1 MKIEKIVIQDYK
13 MFKDFEIDFLDSND
27 NPLDLIVIA
36 GINGSGKTSLLEFVY
51 EALYIRNDIKG
62 SINLDA
68 RSFIYDDISLNK
80 VEISNNK
87 LARMIFDKYKAKD
100 FDIVCSLIREKIHYF
115 KAQEQKISDIKKEIV
130 KYIDD
135 FIYEKELSAK
145 EAYEKLKDF
154 MNNIFNDMDMQISFK
169 SLDKDKNIYFE
180 NRSGETISIDSL
192 STGEKELLSKVFYLY
207 VSDIKDSIIMIDE
220 PEISLHPSWQNRVVN
235 IYKNFA
241 KKNNNQ
247 IIIATHSPQII
258 SSTPDE
264 SLRILVK
271 ENEKIKAYSKNA
283 YGMKIDKAL
292 IEIMGVNE
300 IRAVDVENKYNL
312 VKNKILANDTKSDE
326 FKKDFEELEVMMKN
340 DNIDFGLLKLEL
352 LRREKNASSN

>member
-13 MFKDFEIDFLDSND
+13 VFKDFEIDFLDKNN

-36 GINGSGKTSLLEFVY
+36 GINGSGKTSLFEFIY
-51 EALYIRNDIKG
+51 DALYNVKDING
-62 SINLDA
+62 NINLDA
-68 RSFIYDDISLNK
+68 TSFVFDNKSFGKIEVTENISRNFIK
-80 VEISNNK
+80 TFGIEH
-87 LARMIFDKYKAKD
+87 
-100 FDIVCSLIREKIHYF
+100 LIKFREPFKEKIHYF
-115 KAQEQKISDIKKEIV
+115 KAQEQKIGDIKKEII
-130 KYIDD
+130 KYVDN
-135 FIYEKELSAK
+135 FIYEEGLSAK

-154 MNNIFNDMDMQISFK
+154 MTDIFDDMEIQICFK
-169 SLDKDKNIYFE
+169 SLDKDKKIYFE
-180 NRSGETISIDSL
+180 NTIGETISIDTL
-192 STGEKELLSKVFYLY
+192 STGEKELLSKIFYLY
-207 VSDIKDSIIMIDE
+207 ISDIKDSIIMIDE

-235 IYKNFA
+235 IYKNFT

-292 IEIMGVNE
+292 IEIMGVSE
-300 IRAVDVENKYNL
+300 IRAIDVEKKYNL
-312 VKNKILANDTKSDE
+312 VKNKILANDIKSNE
-326 FKKDFEELEVMMKN
+326 FKKDFEELEDMMRN
-340 DNIDFGLLKLEL
+340 DDVDFGFLKLEL
-352 LRREKNASSN
+352 LRRERNASSN

>member
-13 MFKDFEIDFLDSND
+13 MFKDFEIDFLDSNN

-36 GINGSGKTSLLEFVY
+36 GINGSGKTSLFEFVY
-51 EALYIRNDIKG
+51 EVLYSMKDLKG
-62 SINLDA
+62 RMNLDA
-68 RSFIYDDISLNK
+68 TTFVFNKISLDK
-80 VEISNNK
+80 MEINNK
-87 LARMIFDKYKAKD
+87 NFLSVLIDKYEGKNLS
-100 FDIVCSLIREKIHYF
+100 VVSSLIREKIHYV
-115 KAQEQKISDIKKEIV
+115 KAQEQKIDDIKKEIV

>member
-1 MKIEKIVIQDYK
+1 MK
-13 MFKDFEIDFLDSND
+13 
-27 NPLDLIVIA
+27 DL
-36 GINGSGKTSLLEFVY
+36 
-51 EALYIRNDIKG
+51 KG

-68 RSFIYDDISLNK
+68 TTFVFDSKSFGKIEVTENISRN
-80 VEISNNK
+80 
-87 LARMIFDKYKAKD
+87 
-100 FDIVCSLIREKIHYF
+100 LIKFFGIENLTKFREPFKEKIHYF
-115 KAQEQKISDIKKEIV
+115 KAQEQRIGDIKKEIV
-130 KYIDD
+130 KYVDNY
-135 FIYEKELSAK
+135 IYEEELSAK
-145 EAYEKLKDF
+145 DAYEKLKDF
-154 MNNIFNDMDMQISFK
+154 MNNIFDDMDMQISFK
-169 SLDKDKNIYFE
+169 ALDKDKNIYFE
-180 NRSGETISIDSL
+180 NKNGETISIDTL

-207 VSDIKDSIIMIDE
+207 ISDIKDSIIMIDE
-220 PEISLHPSWQNRVVN
+220 PEISLHPSWQNRVIN

-312 VKNKILANDTKSDE
+312 VKNKILANDTKSGE
-326 FKKDFEELEVMMKN
+326 FKKDFEDLEVMMRN
-340 DNIDFGLLKLEL
+340 DSIDFGLLKLEL
-352 LRREKNASSN
+352 LRREKNASSK

>member
-36 GINGSGKTSLLEFVY
+36 GINGSGKTSLFEFAY
-51 EALYIRNDIKG
+51 EALSNTKDING
-62 SINLDA
+62 IINLDA
-68 RSFIYDDISLNK
+68 TTF
-80 VEISNNK
+80 
-87 LARMIFDKYKAKD
+87 IFDNKSFGK
-100 FDIVCSLIREKIHYF
+100 IEITENISTNLIKNFGIENLMKFKEPFKEKIHYV
-115 KAQEQKISDIKKEIV
+115 KAQEQKIDDIKKEIV
-130 KYIDD
+130 KYIDN

-180 NRSGETISIDSL
+180 NRNGETISIDTL

-207 VSDIKDSIIMIDE
+207 IFDIKDSIIMIDE

-292 IEIMGVNE
+292 IEIMGVDE
-300 IRAVDVENKYNL
+300 IRAVDVEKKYNL

-340 DNIDFGLLKLEL
+340 DNIDLGLLKLEL